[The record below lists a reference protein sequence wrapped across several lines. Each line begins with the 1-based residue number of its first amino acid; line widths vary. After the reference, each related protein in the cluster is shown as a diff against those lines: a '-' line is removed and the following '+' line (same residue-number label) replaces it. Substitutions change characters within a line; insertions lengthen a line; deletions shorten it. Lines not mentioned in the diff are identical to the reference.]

1 VSNVRI
7 VAMVAAICFLTV
19 LTVTAEDG
27 LYRTIGEIRAVGQ
40 GGDADSGRAHRAV
53 ATKDGFVY
61 VLCDGGELL
70 VFDGRSLD
78 SKPNPVP
85 VIEPIEAVTVRF
97 RGRIGLLIVED
108 RLYCYGWEGGEVFDI
123 GEPATPILAGA
134 FGDPSTHVSD
144 LLYHDGHLVAAC
156 HERILVYALDTAI
169 DYPMLVAEQ
178 RLETGR
184 YAYAVCVVGD
194 RLCAT
199 GFRRRQSGE
208 IAYWL
213 GVWDFTMPDRPDLIR
228 IVATEDRGYRIV
240 SVEGHLLA
248 VSECRAEL
256 WKVDGEKPDL
266 IQAIS
271 VSGNSVAMDGE
282 VVVLDRVALTVREER
297 VEVLGAVDC
306 DVHLCHASLP
316 RLGAAGEP
324 LVVLPRT
331 ESVAVLQRCEEDEDS
346 PSGASD

>member
-1 VSNVRI
+1 MSNVRI
-7 VAMVAAICFLTV
+7 AAMVAAFCFLAA
-19 LTVTAEDG
+19 LTVNAEDG

-40 GGDADSGRAHRAV
+40 GGDVDSEGVHRAV

-78 SKPNPVP
+78 GKTDPAP
-85 VIEPIEAVTVRF
+85 VIEPIEAVSVRP

-123 GEPATPILAGA
+123 DDPATPTLVGA

-144 LLYHDGHLVAAC
+144 LLVHEGHLVAAC
-156 HERILVYALDTAI
+156 HERILVYALDTTI
-169 DYPMLVAEQ
+169 DYPTLVAEM
-178 RLETGR
+178 RLEAGK
-184 YAYAVCVVGD
+184 YAYALCVVGD

-213 GVWDFTMPDRPDLIR
+213 GVWDFAMPERPSLVR
-228 IVATEDRGYRIV
+228 IVATEDRGYRVV
-240 SVEGHLLA
+240 SVEGYLLA
-248 VSECRAEL
+248 VSERRAEL

-266 IQAIS
+266 IEAIP
-271 VSGNSVAMDGE
+271 VSGNSVALDGE

-306 DVHLCHASLP
+306 GADLCHASLP
-316 RLGAAGEP
+316 RLGAAEEP

-331 ESVAVLQRCEEDEDS
+331 ASVAVLQRCEEVEDS
-346 PSGASD
+346 S